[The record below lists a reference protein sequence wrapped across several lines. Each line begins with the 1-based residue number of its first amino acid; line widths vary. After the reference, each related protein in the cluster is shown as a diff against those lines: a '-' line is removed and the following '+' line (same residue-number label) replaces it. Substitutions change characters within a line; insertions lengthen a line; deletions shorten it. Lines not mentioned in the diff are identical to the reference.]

1 ALDGLRQEND
11 TTRLI
16 GVTQLTSTDERM
28 MQTEL
33 GISGRLDQ
41 AVLRQATLAKQAGLD
56 GVVASV
62 QEAKAIHQK
71 LGDTFMTVTPGIRLG
86 ATEDDQVR
94 IATPHEARLAGVHSI
109 VVGRPITRATDPMA
123 MYDQFMKEWGL
134 MNETNR

>member
-1 ALDGLRQEND
+1 
-11 TTRLI
+11 
-16 GVTQLTSTDERM
+16 
-28 MQTEL
+28 MQIEL
-33 GISGRLDQ
+33 GITGRLDQ